1 VRAGSPA
8 EKAGLKADDVITKI
22 GDYEVPDLEAMTT
35 ALRSHRPGDTVEI
48 VVRRGGRRGAALTT
62 LTAILG
68 TRGS

>member
-22 GDYEVPDLEAMTT
+22 GDYEVPDLEAMTS
-35 ALRSHRPGDTVEI
+35 ALRSYKSGDTVAI
-48 VVRRGGRRGAALTT
+48 IVRRGSELTT
-62 LTAILG
+62 LTATLG